1 MESVFILITVIRKF
15 PITATRYIT
24 QNESW
29 SNTALTPG
37 QESRWVLVQR
47 AFRLSH
53 WIWNMTIMIWLVD
66 LRSGMVL
73 SSSSSMVCHLLIPVK
88 KWWIKEKKKFIYFS
102 WTYFRLGLYFLVAQS
117 LKSLPTMWETWVR
130 SWVGKIPWRR
140 AWQPTPVF
148 LPGRIPMDKGA
159 WWATVHG
166 VTKTQLS
173 D

>member
-130 SWVGKIPWRR
+130 SLVQEDPLEKEMVIHSSIL
-140 AWQPTPVF
+140 AWKVP
-148 LPGRIPMDKGA
+148 
-159 WWATVHG
+159 
-166 VTKTQLS
+166 
-173 D
+173 

>member
-1 MESVFILITVIRKF
+1 MEF
-15 PITATRYIT
+15 
-24 QNESW
+24 Q

-102 WTYFRLGLYFLVAQS
+102 WTFFRLGLYFLVAQS

-130 SWVGKIPWRR
+130 SLVQEDPLEKEIENHSSIFGLEMSMFDIET
-140 AWQPTPVF
+140 PTKNLYF
-148 LPGRIPMDKGA
+148 S
-159 WWATVHG
+159 TEN
-166 VTKTQLS
+166 
-173 D
+173 

>member
-130 SWVGKIPWRR
+130 SLVQEDPLEKEMATHSSILAWRILWTEEPGK
-140 AWQPTPVF
+140 
-148 LPGRIPMDKGA
+148 L
-159 WWATVHG
+159 
-166 VTKTQLS
+166 
-173 D
+173 